1 MNKEDIFY
9 YAKLNGIPI
18 YFQPENNE
26 VVPRNRF
33 FEWLMDIQ
41 DFISDIFEPT
51 YQFFKI
57 TIYKKTITRQEI
69 EK

>member
-9 YAKLNGIPI
+9 YAKMNGIPI

-41 DFISDIFEPT
+41 DSIYNTFGTPE
-51 YQFFKI
+51 QFKI
-57 TIYKKTITRQEI
+57 IVYKKTITRQEI

>member
-9 YAKLNGIPI
+9 YAKMNGIPI

-41 DFISDIFEPT
+41 DSIYNIFGMPE
-51 YQFFKI
+51 QFKI
-57 TIYKKTITRQEI
+57 IVYKKTITRQEI